1 MLSSTL
7 NFIRRVNCR
16 SDIAMTASRR
26 AFLHDSL
33 FGGGLAAFLGT
44 DSRGRAL
51 SERLLSL
58 AAQTPSDSATGAHDS
73 KNFWDSFGAIADNS
87 NQDASG
93 VHGRGLVHKSTA
105 NTGAGDL
112 DRQID
117 FFHYTKDKT
126 LQYANTIEAKDMLD
140 HVGDITASVNVNGFR
155 LAGEDRDQF
164 DKLQSAQLRID
175 VMQNKSLMNILDPMA
190 WTSLAALFPDKAGKL
205 PPMQDLSFD
214 PATTWEKMQKIVLPG
229 GSGKWAVNLSMAHK
243 ESQFVTIMKS
253 ITTEVNRFAPVL
265 GLPAISMTALKGFC
279 TLYGAWEQRT
289 TFLLNSFP
297 QLAFATQAAREEA
310 ATAQGLNLVTGDYI
324 LVPHSYTAQLTPYL
338 DKLELR
344 QGYLV
349 SKDAPSNTSVF
360 DLATGLKP
368 DITYLSANINL
379 KPLTQPPTSLP
390 ISKPAKSSG

>member
-1 MLSSTL
+1 MTTNRRTFLQETL
-7 NFIRRVNCR
+7 
-16 SDIAMTASRR
+16 
-26 AFLHDSL
+26 L
-33 FGGGLAAFLGT
+33 GGGLAGLIGS
-44 DSRGRAL
+44 DPRGRGL
-51 SERLLSL
+51 SEHLLSL
-58 AAQTPSDSATGAHDS
+58 AEQVAPADTSHGLHDS
-73 KNFWDSFGAIADNS
+73 RSFWDSFGAAADNPIG
-87 NQDASG
+87 NAPSG
-93 VHGRGLVHKSTA
+93 VHSRGLVHKSSA
-105 NTGAGDL
+105 DTGSGDL

-117 FFHYTKDKT
+117 FFHYTKNKT
-126 LQYANTIEAKDMLD
+126 LVYANTIEAKDMMD

-175 VMQNKSLMNILDPMA
+175 VLQNKSLMNILDPMA
-190 WTSLAALFPDKAGKL
+190 WTSLAALFPDKSGKL

-214 PATTWEKMQKIVLPG
+214 PATTWEKMQKIILPG
-229 GSGKWAVNLSMAHK
+229 GVGKWAVNLSMAHK
-243 ESQFVTIMKS
+243 ESQFISIMKTL
-253 ITTEVNRFAPVL
+253 TTEVNRFAPVL

-279 TLYGAWEQRT
+279 TLYGAFEQRT

-310 ATAQGLNLVTGDYI
+310 ETGQGLNLVAGDYI

-338 DKLELR
+338 DKLDLR

-349 SKDAPSNTSVF
+349 SKDAPSNTSIF
-360 DLATGLKP
+360 DLATNLKP

-390 ISKPAKSSG
+390 GSGRSKKDSGE